1 MLSRHAEID
10 TQAVA
15 FQMSEGGVYFFA
27 EYISSQNITVQLL
40 KAVTK

>member
-1 MLSRHAEID
+1 
-10 TQAVA
+10 
-15 FQMSEGGVYFFA
+15 MSEGGVYFFA